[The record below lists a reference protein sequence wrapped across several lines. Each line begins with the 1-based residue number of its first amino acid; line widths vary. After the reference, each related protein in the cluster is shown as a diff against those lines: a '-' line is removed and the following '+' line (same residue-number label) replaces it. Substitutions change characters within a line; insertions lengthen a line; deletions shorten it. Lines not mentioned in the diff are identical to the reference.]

1 MIHLK
6 LRHISPTCPN
16 LGRNSMVKDYNGG
29 APDGRLPVTRRHK
42 DGAKLLFEVNGVG
55 RCILRPAKSDSKTR
69 SEICLP
75 SLCGPQEGY
84 RCALK
89 PFSNRFAVA

>member
-29 APDGRLPVTRRHK
+29 ACRMAGSPVTRRHK
-42 DGAKLLFEVNGVG
+42 DGAS
-55 RCILRPAKSDSKTR
+55 CCLR
-69 SEICLP
+69 
-75 SLCGPQEGY
+75 
-84 RCALK
+84 
-89 PFSNRFAVA
+89 